1 MNSNPCFKGIPKLD
15 AAPPDRKVDIPIFI
29 SSFAL
34 EEAIKNKDK
43 IINKFFFNLYN
54 FFSIYLE
61 ICYK

>member
-1 MNSNPCFKGIPKLD
+1 MNSNPCFRGIPKLD
-15 AAPPDRKVDIPIFI
+15 AAPPERKVDIPIFI

-34 EEAIKNKDK
+34 EEPINNKDK
-43 IINKFFFNLYN
+43 IINNFFYLYN